1 MESMN
6 NQAAASQSLIVSS
19 LYVLVCLFL
28 FVDKYQFGVCNY
40 IKGGYLKGKKSN
52 RCIFRFREYHSA
64 SDSLIDCI
72 SIII

>member
-6 NQAAASQSLIVSS
+6 NQATASQSFIVSS

-40 IKGGYLKGKKSN
+40 IMEGFLKKQNLTDVYSVFG
-52 RCIFRFREYHSA
+52 
-64 SDSLIDCI
+64 
-72 SIII
+72 SITQPQIV